1 MKRVIT
7 VTLFIMLAVMAFAQT
22 PGRVLRQVCEFAP
35 DSPINILDYIT
46 NTGTTH
52 SEHYHFRV
60 LHVETNVERG
70 TDLGHTPLGIRLAK
84 TGTDAV
90 GWTISATVN
99 QSMWPA
105 VWAPGSH
112 VTLRFWHID
121 DSDPAK
127 GSGVEP
133 YPQYDYVEKTIEITP
148 GSGLINLHL
157 PEDRLIIPGPQP
169 EVTEFNFT
177 VQSNYEGAA
186 IYKDDVDTGQV
197 TPHMFTGTTDA
208 LAGVYT
214 LQMGNITWNPVSYNY
229 DGLTDQ
235 TVTFQGTDT
244 PGVAINPTP
253 ANGTVFE
260 IAHDAVATTY
270 DLTWEAP
277 AGTVTGYRL
286 TWMDNPEVDLGNVLT
301 WTTPEI
307 AEGIYTWKVTPYITD
322 PILAPAPISRGTG
335 GLQVELAPIQAKIVA
350 PQLKGDAADVP
361 VWSFTINRLDPPA
374 VDYNLVVKS
383 NYVGA
388 AIWKDGADTG
398 QVTPY
403 TFTGTTAAIA
413 GVYSVVMEDVVWTP
427 ADYTYAGLADEEV
440 VFMGEM
446 IPHWAINP
454 VPQHDAIILLPGGSE
469 EGIWTLRWEAPR
481 TGPAPD
487 GYVLYWQAAEGV
499 DVGTAV
505 SWDTP
510 KIGEGHYYWRVV
522 PYITDPAAPGKK
534 VMLSSEVTLAANVV
548 APQLKGTA
556 GSFEQAPEW
565 HFEIRLPDTQ
575 YSLTVTS
582 NPVGAA
588 IYKDDVDTGFVTPH
602 IFNGL
607 TTEVAGVYHVV
618 MDGWTFDPVSYNYA
632 GTANELVNF
641 VGTYTVPVE
650 FSSFT
655 ATVTAQ
661 NFVKLTWQ
669 TQTETGM
676 WGYRVYRAETN
687 SQTGSTCMTPTL
699 IDATNTSTLQTYDWI
714 DEEVEN
720 HTTYWYWVEAVEIT
734 GIGQFHGPVSV
745 RVDIEVPPVLPT
757 VTSMGNAYPNPFK
770 QASSTSIDVRIK
782 AGENGTV
789 TIYNILGQAVKTFRV
804 NEGDHKLT
812 WNGKDARGNNCGSG
826 IYFYKLSTP
835 STNVTKKMVIVK

>member
-1 MKRVIT
+1 
-7 VTLFIMLAVMAFAQT
+7 MLAVVAFSQT
-22 PGRVLRQVCEFAP
+22 VPRVVRQQL
-35 DSPINILDYIT
+35 ILDPAYPVDILDHIT
-46 NTGTTH
+46 NTGQTH
-52 SEHYHFRV
+52 NPNYVLRV
-60 LHVETNVERG
+60 ENINTGVEKG
-70 TDLGHTPLGIRLAK
+70 TDLANCPPSVIRIFK
-84 TGTDAV
+84 SGNDSV
-90 GWTISATVN
+90 GWTVNAIFN

-105 VWAPGSH
+105 AWIPGEQLKIKIWYT
-112 VTLRFWHID
+112 VDTGI
-121 DSDPAK
+121 AA
-127 GSGVEP
+127 GVDP
-133 YPQYDYVEKTIEITP
+133 YPNYEYVEKILEVPTGT
-148 GSGLINLHL
+148 GSVQLTDAA
-157 PEDRLIIPGPQP
+157 DRLIIPPAPQGAP
-169 EVTEFNFT
+169 TYQFT
-177 VQSNYEGAA
+177 VTSNYAGAQ
-186 IYKDDVDTGQV
+186 IWKDGADTGEV
-197 TPHMFTGTTDA
+197 TPHTFTGETADV
-208 LAGVYT
+208 AGVYT
-214 LQMGNITWNPVSYNY
+214 VVMDDVVWTPENYNY
-229 DGLTDQ
+229 AGTADE
-235 TVTFQGTDT
+235 TVVFMGVKT
-244 PGVAINPTP
+244 PGFATNPYP
-253 ANGTVFE
+253 ADQADIE
-260 IAHDAVATTY
+260 IAHDAAATTY
-270 DLTWEAP
+270 NLTWEAP
-277 AGTVTGYRL
+277 AGLVPDGYKII
-286 TWMDNPEVDLGNVLT
+286 WGENAAVDLGDALT

-307 AEGIYTWKVTPYITD
+307 AEGTYTWSVIPYITD
-322 PILAPAPISRGTG
+322 PAAPAKGLTRGAVEQTRSMPA
-335 GLQVELAPIQAKIVA
+335 LQAKVVHQTKGEPAGAPI
-350 PQLKGDAADVP
+350 
-361 VWSFTINRLDPPA
+361 WSFTITRLDPPA

-403 TFTGTTAAIA
+403 TFTGATAAIA

-469 EGIWTLRWEAPR
+469 EGIWTLRWEAPT